1 MPAALFRV
9 EIPGRGPTLA
19 RGEPGSGPREL
30 LPAELSLDG
39 LLAGAAAGLGSAL
52 ADAPAAG
59 PVPAGAAVLPPVQ
72 SQEIWAAGLTYRR
85 SRDARMEEAAE
96 ATPYDLAYAAERP
109 ELFFKAPG
117 WRARGSAQPVAVRDD
132 SGWDVPEPELALV
145 LAADGGI
152 AGYTIGNDVSS
163 RSIEGQNPLYLP
175 QAKVYDGSCALGP
188 CIVPAAP
195 VEPPF
200 SISLEIG
207 RGGGMVF
214 RGETSTGQMHRG
226 LADLA
231 RWLVSALRFPA
242 GAVLLTGTGIVPGTQ
257 FTLSPGD
264 VVRISIGPLG
274 TLENLVELLRTGLVT
289 PAEETSAPA
298 ASGPAEG
305 ASAPSASGPAEGASA
320 PAASGPAGG

>member
-96 ATPYDLAYAAERP
+96 ATPYDLAYAAER
-109 ELFFKAPG
+109 
-117 WRARGSAQPVAVRDD
+117 
-132 SGWDVPEPELALV
+132 
-145 LAADGGI
+145 
-152 AGYTIGNDVSS
+152 
-163 RSIEGQNPLYLP
+163 
-175 QAKVYDGSCALGP
+175 
-188 CIVPAAP
+188 
-195 VEPPF
+195 PF